1 MIILNLGAGTKV
13 STHREVINVD
23 WSIYFKIK
31 KSPILNYIAQI
42 FVEGDRLQRLNSIGD
57 NIIVHDLSKGIPFDS
72 DSIDVVYH
80 SHFLEHLERDAAK
93 LFLKEVRRTLKP
105 NGIQRIIV
113 PDFEQ
118 LCKEYLD
125 HIRYCEGNLD
135 AFRNHDIYIQN
146 IIEQIV
152 RKEGVGTQMQKP
164 FFRHLE
170 NLIRGDA
177 RKRGETHQWMYDRFN
192 LKSLLA
198 ELNFKNIMVQNYYS
212 SSIPDWNRFGLDLD
226 KNGNE
231 DKKRSLYMEA
241 EK

>member
-13 STHREVINVD
+13 STHQDVINVD

-31 KSPILNYIAQI
+31 KRPILNIISQI
-42 FVEGDRLQRLNSIGD
+42 FFKGDRLQRLNSIGD
-57 NIIVHDLSKGIPFDS
+57 NIIVYDLSKGIPFDS

-105 NGIQRIIV
+105 NGIQRIVV

-125 HIRYCEGNLD
+125 HICYCEENHD
-135 AFRNHDIYIQN
+135 AFKNHDNYIKN

-152 RKEGVGTQMQKP
+152 RKEGVGTQKQKHI
-164 FFRHLE
+164 FRYLE
-170 NLIRGDA
+170 NFIRGDVK
-177 RKRGETHQWMYDRFN
+177 KRGETHQWMYDRFN

-198 ELNFKNIMVQNYYS
+198 ELKFKNIIVHKYYS
-212 SSIPDWNRFGLDLD
+212 SSIPEWNSYGLDLD
-226 KNGNE
+226 QNGHE
-231 DKKRSLYMEA
+231 YKDTSLYMEA